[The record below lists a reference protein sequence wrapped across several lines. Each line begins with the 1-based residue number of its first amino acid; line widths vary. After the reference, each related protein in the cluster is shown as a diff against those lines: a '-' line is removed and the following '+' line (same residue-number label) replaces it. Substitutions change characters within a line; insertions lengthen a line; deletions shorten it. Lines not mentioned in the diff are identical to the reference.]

1 MWWGAREGLKERTV
15 SPASTDQGPSQVAEG
30 RSCSDQPEDP
40 WRMDPES
47 AQVPELGK
55 QLQRLKVQELGGQ
68 EHSRALRISRSSQHW
83 RRMGAHRQQ
92 ESRKGQS
99 AFELALVQLLL
110 ALNSHRTNQLQ
121 HCCSDPRCQRRQN

>member
-55 QLQRLKVQELGGQ
+55 QLQRLKVQEPGEQ
-68 EHSRALRISRSSQHW
+68 EHSRALRKSRSSQH
-83 RRMGAHRQQ
+83 
-92 ESRKGQS
+92 
-99 AFELALVQLLL
+99 
-110 ALNSHRTNQLQ
+110 
-121 HCCSDPRCQRRQN
+121 